1 MSLPVFHPAL
11 LGTHHDL
18 MSFSF
23 FLRLVSLQLPSTFP
37 CALFT
42 SAYCAEGWAKCHDYM
57 GSSCLAWHSLSKPCQ
72 TWRQPGSLGT
82 IFTERSVRYDAPSL
96 FLWRRRNSRDPIP
109 SLPRILK
116 SVPVFLISCTMCK
129 VQSFFFFLFLFVD
142 FLLSR
147 RFCECSL
154 LNTQLLKTL
163 SLDGDGV
170 FSLDGVCFRL
180 IIWITGPKLLCRIPC
195 ISHANFPGSVQVLTH
210 SPLGVFLYPLSSF
223 GQFSHCIFF

>member
-1 MSLPVFHPAL
+1 MTLKWYSISWSMSLPVFRPAL

-129 VQSFFFFLFLFVD
+129 VQSFFFFFSFPFCRFSFVA
-142 FLLSR
+142 
-147 RFCECSL
+147 SL
-154 LNTQLLKTL
+154 LWMFALKHAALKNTLIGWRRSVFIGRGLL
-163 SLDGDGV
+163 
-170 FSLDGVCFRL
+170 
-180 IIWITGPKLLCRIPC
+180 
-195 ISHANFPGSVQVLTH
+195 
-210 SPLGVFLYPLSSF
+210 
-223 GQFSHCIFF
+223 